1 MAGPRSRRAFRP
13 DIEGLRAVAVI
24 AVVAFHA
31 GGLRGGFVGVDV
43 FFVISGFLITGLL
56 WAELRDTGRLDM
68 ARFYA
73 ARARRLLPAAALVLV
88 ITGLAAVALMPPLQA
103 RSVLN
108 DGLASALYLGNY
120 RFAITGT
127 DYLATTTPS
136 PYQHYWSL
144 GVEEQFYL
152 LWPAVLLG
160 AAWLWR
166 RRSNAAL
173 YAGTL
178 IVVGGV
184 SLALSLAWTR
194 TAPSWAFFSLPTRA
208 WELAAGAVI
217 ALSARKLRRLPAGVA
232 ALAGLSGLV
241 LIGWACVRLDTATAY
256 PGTAALLPV
265 GGAVLVIGAG
275 CATPTRGAGRLL
287 ALPPMRAIGRM
298 SYSWY
303 LWHWPVLVFAPLLM
317 GRQLGRP
324 GLAVA
329 VAASVVLAL
338 LTLRY
343 VERPVRFSGPL
354 RRSSVRSLAL
364 GSAVTAA
371 AVSAA
376 LLLPMLVPVPVGH
389 GIPATAAVVRQT
401 GDPLA
406 AAVAAVRSV
415 VTASAGQQQVPAALS
430 PPLTEAA
437 ADKPSVFLDGCVR
450 TWREVGVPEC
460 ASGDPD
466 GTKTV
471 ALVGDSHAAM
481 WQPALDPVAQQQHWR
496 LLTMAKVT
504 CPLADLPIFSP
515 YLGRR
520 YDECEQWRAQVV
532 RRLVAERPHLVVVSM
547 SRRYGSDFG
556 FDTYSQAWIRS
567 LQKMVVDLR
576 AATGSRVLV
585 LGPVPDPLSVVPV
598 CLSDHLDDALAC
610 APHRAAALN
619 ADGIAAES
627 QAVRTGGGQYA
638 DLSPL
643 FCTADT
649 CPAIIGSDLVFRD
662 DNHVTV
668 SYAQRLS
675 GVLGMIAQRALAPS
689 S

>member
-1 MAGPRSRRAFRP
+1 MVRRRLRRAFRP
-13 DIEGLRAVAVI
+13 DIEGLRAVAVV

-56 WAELRDTGRLDM
+56 WAELRETGRLDM

-73 ARARRLLPAAALVLV
+73 ARARRLLPAAAIVLV
-88 ITGLAAVALMPPLQA
+88 ATGVAAVALMPPLQA

-108 DGLASALYLGNY
+108 DGLASALYIGNY
-120 RFAITGT
+120 RFAIIGT
-127 DYLATTTPS
+127 DYLANTTPS

-152 LWPAVLLG
+152 LWPALLLA
-160 AAWLWR
+160 AAWLWQ
-166 RRSNAAL
+166 RRSNATL

-178 IVVGGV
+178 LVVGGV

-194 TAPSWAFFSLPTRA
+194 TVPSWAFFSLPTRA
-208 WELAAGAVI
+208 WELAAGGVI
-217 ALSARKLRRLPAGVA
+217 ALSARKLRRLPAGAA
-232 ALAGLSGLV
+232 ALAGLIGLA
-241 LIGWACVRLDTATAY
+241 LIGWACVHLDQTTAY

-265 GGAVLVIGAG
+265 AGAVLVIGAG

-287 ALPPMRAIGRM
+287 ALPAARAIGRV

-303 LWHWPVLVFAPLLM
+303 LWHWPVLVFAPLLV
-317 GRQLGRP
+317 GRPLGGP

-329 VAASVVLAL
+329 VTASLVLAL

-343 VERPVRFSGPL
+343 VERPVRYSAPL

-376 LLLPMLVPVPVGH
+376 LLLPMFVRTPVGH
-389 GIPATAAVVRQT
+389 GVPAAAAVVRQS
-401 GDPLA
+401 GDPLTV
-406 AAVAAVRSV
+406 AVAAVRNAI
-415 VTASAGQQQVPAALS
+415 TASAAQDQVPADLA

-437 ADKPSVFLDGCVR
+437 TDKPSVFLDGCVR

-460 ASGDPD
+460 VSGDQHSP
-466 GTKTV
+466 KTV

-481 WQPALDPVAQQQHWR
+481 WQPAFDPVAQQQHWR
-496 LLTMAKVT
+496 LVTMAKVT
-504 CPLADLPIFSP
+504 CPLQGLPISSP
-515 YLGRR
+515 YLGRH
-520 YDECEQWRAQVV
+520 YDECEQWRTQVS
-532 RRLVAERPHLVVVSM
+532 RRLAAERPSLVVVSM

-556 FDTYSQAWIRS
+556 FDSYDRAWVRS
-567 LQKMVVDLR
+567 LKKLVVDLR
-576 AATGSRVLV
+576 ATTGARVLV
-585 LGPVPDPLSVVPV
+585 LGPVPDPHAVVPV
-598 CLSDHLDDALAC
+598 CLSDHLNDALAC
-610 APHRAAALN
+610 APQRIVALN
-619 ADGIAAES
+619 ADGIAAEAE
-627 QAVRTGGGQYA
+627 AVHKGGGQYA
-638 DLSPL
+638 DLSQL
-643 FCTADT
+643 FCTAER
-649 CPAIIGSDLVFRD
+649 CPVIVGSDLAFRD

-668 SYAQRLS
+668 TYAQRLS
-675 GVLGMIAQRALAPS
+675 SVLGLIAQRTLAPS